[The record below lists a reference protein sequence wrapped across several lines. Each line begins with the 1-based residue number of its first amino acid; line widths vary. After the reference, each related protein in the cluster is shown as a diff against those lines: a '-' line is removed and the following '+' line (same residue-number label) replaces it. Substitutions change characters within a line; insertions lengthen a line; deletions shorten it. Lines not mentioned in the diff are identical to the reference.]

1 VIDPGQLDAFN
12 ALRKLPTPDQLSPKL
27 SVNEEHDSLDLMSKP
42 LIVIGSGPAG
52 VSCAKALLAE
62 GRHVLMIDGGSEL
75 EAANTQKLAKLRA
88 MEPSSWP
95 GEASEWLREG
105 MRAQVDGIPLKL
117 AYGSDFPYRSMIGAP
132 KIEGEGVNT
141 NFSLGKGGFST
152 VWGAAVMPYCQRDLI
167 GWPVTAADLAPHY
180 RAVLDFMPVAQGN
193 DHLEETFPTFRT
205 TEPLPLSTQAR
216 TLWSDMQNHAS
227 VLRTQ
232 GITFGRS
239 RLAVN
244 SSGEGAL
251 GPCARCGLCM
261 YGCPYG
267 LIYSTAQTV
276 DSMQAHPN
284 FRYLPGYIAQ
294 RLEERDTEVWV
305 HTQKAN
311 GLAEIFCGERVFV
324 GAGVLA
330 TASLMLRS
338 LDTFDQAVT
347 FKESHYFLLPMLR
360 LRGVPGFE
368 RNNLHTLAQMFVE
381 VMDETVSPNTIHLQ
395 AYTYNDLFEQLIA
408 QKLGPVT
415 RVFPTRAFLS
425 RVFLFQGY
433 LHSDHSPLTEGR
445 LEYRNDTDVL
455 RLTPTE
461 RSETTLILQKL
472 VTKLAKI
479 RKLTG
484 MIPLKMVMRRGEPG
498 RGYHSG
504 GSFPMQERPNG
515 FGSDLLGR
523 PANLKRI
530 YLVDASVFPSIP
542 ATTITYT
549 VMANAH
555 RIGTL
560 VGRGDGVA

>member
-1 VIDPGQLDAFN
+1 
-12 ALRKLPTPDQLSPKL
+12 
-27 SVNEEHDSLDLMSKP
+27 MSKP

-62 GRHVLMIDGGSEL
+62 GRHVLMIDGGNEL
-75 EAANTQKLAKLRA
+75 EAANAQKLAKLRTI
-88 MEPSSWP
+88 EPSSWA
-95 GEASEWLREG
+95 GDASEWLREG
-105 MRAQVDGIPLKL
+105 MRAAVEGIPLKL
-117 AYGSDFPYRSMIGAP
+117 VYGSDFPYRTMAGAP
-132 KIEGEGVNT
+132 KIEGKGVNT
-141 NFSLGKGGFST
+141 NFSLGKGGFSA
-152 VWGAAVMPYCQRDLI
+152 VWGAAVMPYCERDLI

-193 DHLEETFPTFRT
+193 DGLEETFPTFRT
-205 TEPLPLSTQAR
+205 TEPLPLSAQAGA
-216 TLWSDMQNHAS
+216 LWTHMQNHAS

-232 GITFGRS
+232 GISFGRS

-244 SSGEGAL
+244 GSGEGAP

-276 DSMQAHPN
+276 DLMRAHPN
-284 FRYLPGYIAQ
+284 FRYLAGYVVQ
-294 RLEERDTEVWV
+294 RLEERGSEIRVY
-305 HTQKAN
+305 TQKAD
-311 GLAEIFCGERVFV
+311 GVAETFCGERAFV

-338 LDTFDQAVT
+338 LGAFDQPVT

-368 RNNLHTLAQMFVE
+368 RKNLHTLAQLFVE

-395 AYTYNDLFEQLIA
+395 TYTYNDLFEQLIA
-408 QKLGPVT
+408 QKLGPMA
-415 RVFPTRAFLS
+415 RVFPASTFLS
-425 RVFLFQGY
+425 RLFLFQGY
-433 LHSDHSPLTEGR
+433 LHSDHSPLTVGR
-445 LEYRNDTDVL
+445 LEHKNGTDVL
-455 RLTPTE
+455 RLIPTE
-461 RSETTLILQKL
+461 RPETTLILQKL

-484 MIPLKMVMRRGEPG
+484 MVPLDMLMRRGEPG

-504 GSFPMQERPNG
+504 GSFQMQERPSG
-515 FGSDLLGR
+515 FGSDMLGR
-523 PANLKRI
+523 PACLKRI
-530 YLVDASVFPSIP
+530 HLIDASVFPSIP

-555 RIGTL
+555 RIGTQ
-560 VGRGDGVA
+560 VGRGDDVA